1 MSVLRIAARPVQDHE
16 AYFPALP
23 LGFAC
28 GVQSYMVLTQRGQER
43 ILIVTSDIDG
53 RQAQIA
59 ELFVQAFTASDGAE
73 EGAMVGGLVRALLDE
88 MAQGDVMVFV
98 AEDEGRIVGAAIF
111 SRLRYGTDP
120 RHVMILSPM
129 AVASDRQGQGIGQ
142 RLLTEALATLRAAGV
157 DVAMTYGDPAFYG
170 KVGFEPMA
178 QDVVPAPLPL
188 SQPEGWIGQSLTGD
202 EIMPLHGPC
211 TCVSALSDPSIW

>member
-1 MSVLRIAARPVQDHE
+1 
-16 AYFPALP
+16 
-23 LGFAC
+23 
-28 GVQSYMVLTQRGQER
+28 MVLTQRGQER
-43 ILIVTSDIDG
+43 ILIVTSDVDG

-59 ELFVQAFTASDGAE
+59 ELFVQTFTASDGAE
-73 EGAMVGGLVRALLDE
+73 EGAMVGGLVSALLAE
-88 MAQGDVMVFV
+88 MAQGDVVVFV
-98 AEDEGRIVGAAIF
+98 AEDEGRIVAGAIF

-170 KVGFEPMA
+170 KVGFEPVA

-188 SQPEGWIGQSLTGD
+188 SQPEGWIGQSLTGN
-202 EIMPLHGPC
+202 EIMPLRGPC